1 MNNEEKVNL
10 RINSLGVRY
19 WRDGKQYDLK
29 SGWRREKILN
39 QIDAFFKEGIKNDPF
54 YGIEDR
60 EGLDG
65 ATSKFLTSRYWKK
78 LKEANSIK
86 EDKDLLERLTKN
98 DFVKMDIDRD
108 MYYKVDY
115 SKFNLSLDETFVL
128 YVFSKKLKFKNEDY
142 YIYIKGI
149 FTRDGFI
156 VRSFHFDKEK
166 MGYK

>member
-10 RINSLGVRY
+10 RINSLSVRY
-19 WRDGKQYDLK
+19 WHDGKQYDLR
-29 SGWRREKILN
+29 SGWRRKKILD
-39 QIDAFFKEGIKNDPF
+39 QIEAFFKEGIKNDPF
-54 YGIEDR
+54 YQIEDR

-65 ATSKFLTSRYWKK
+65 ATSKFLTSRYWKAI
-78 LKEANSIK
+78 KEANGIK
-86 EDKDLLERLTKN
+86 EDKNLLERLTKN

-115 SKFNLSLDETFVL
+115 GKFNLSLDETFVL

-142 YIYIKGI
+142 YIYI
-149 FTRDGFI
+149 
-156 VRSFHFDKEK
+156 RSFHFDKDK